1 MTKIIERHQIG
12 PQAPRGP
19 VSHVSRRIFFT
30 RVGIIAGATLSA
42 TALLAVADADR
53 GDEGKRPLFSTV
65 DGSGFPTIVFLPGIG
80 ATTRFWTYVLTTG
93 SGTVLEGR
101 HLLVDLLG
109 FGRSPKPWATYDV
122 ERHVAELR
130 RVLAPEGRITLVG
143 HSIGARLAIAYA
155 ARYPE
160 QVERLVLVSL
170 PYFGDAEQAKLFFRD
185 KGVNGWIW
193 THLVPMAL
201 MCLFSR
207 RLFGWTFPYLVTSVP
222 RVVAEDLTQMTW
234 RSSTSTIWEV
244 IYGHDLAA
252 DVRRIPA
259 TIPFLCLHGDR
270 DDSAPLERM
279 RELQAVHPNCVI
291 RVQRGATHQ
300 LPLFHQAWLRS
311 EIASVVFA

>member
-1 MTKIIERHQIG
+1 MKKSHRSHAEPRPAER
-12 PQAPRGP
+12 PRLR
-19 VSHVSRRIFFT
+19 VSRRIFCS
-30 RVGIIAGATLSA
+30 RVGMGVVAVLSA
-42 TALLAVADADR
+42 TAALAVVDADR
-53 GDEGKRPLFSTV
+53 GDEGRRLLFTSVNGT
-65 DGSGFPTIVFLPGIG
+65 GAPTIVFLPGIG

-93 SGTVLEGR
+93 GGTALAGR

>member
-1 MTKIIERHQIG
+1 MNV
-12 PQAPRGP
+12 PRSQDPPPLASGRI
-19 VSHVSRRIFFT
+19 SRRAVI
-30 RVGIIAGATLSA
+30 RRIGGASAVAVAA
-42 TALLAVADADR
+42 TAALAVADADR
-53 GDEGKRPLFSTV
+53 DEDGTRPLFSLV
-65 DGSGFPTIVFLPGIG
+65 DGTGAPTVVFLPGIG

-93 SGTVLEGR
+93 GGAALAGR
-101 HLLVDLLG
+101 HLLIDLLG

-122 ERHVAELR
+122 DRHVAELR
-130 RVLAPEGRITLVG
+130 RVLALEGRITLVG

-160 QVERLVLVSL
+160 QIERLVLVSL
-170 PYFGDAEQAKLFFRD
+170 PYFGGAEQAKRFFRD
-185 KGVNGWIW
+185 KGANGWIW
-193 THLVPMAL
+193 THLIPMAL

-244 IYGHDLAA
+244 IYDYDLAA
-252 DVRRIPA
+252 DMRRIPA
-259 TIPFLCLHGDR
+259 EIPFLCLHGDR
-270 DDSAPLERM
+270 DDSAPLGRM
-279 RELQAVHPNCVI
+279 RELQSVHPNCVI

-311 EIASVVFA
+311 QIASVVFA